1 VRHCQIAST
10 AAMCRTLNEC
20 LPALCHA
27 QYYKISKEE
36 LSIGSLVDAI
46 TVRIATRDC

>member
-1 VRHCQIAST
+1 
-10 AAMCRTLNEC
+10 M
-20 LPALCHA
+20 
-27 QYYKISKEE
+27 QYYKISAEE